1 MDYNE
6 ENKDDALSL
15 SVLFVFSCSAPWTR
29 IHAVKYEKK
38 TK

>member
-15 SVLFVFSCSAPWTR
+15 SVLFVFSCSAQSTTT
-29 IHAVKYEKK
+29 HAVKYEK